1 MKRKITNILLLITLV
16 LCPIN
21 LLGQAKW
28 NAIFQTYIDQ
38 YKDIAIEEMLRYNI
52 PASITLAQGLF
63 ESAAGQSRLARY
75 SNNHFG
81 IKCHDWTGR
90 SVRHDDDELQECFR
104 VYDNVRESYE
114 DHSKFLVNKPRYR
127 NLFSLPRT
135 DYRGWASGLKAAGYA
150 TNPQYAYK
158 LIEIIELY
166 KLYQFDTANTYD
178 KFMVKRSTVDKPAVK
193 GETLHPI
200 YAYNK
205 NYYLKVRAGDTFK
218 SIAAEVNISVRK
230 LAKYNER
237 DKYVSLVEG
246 DIIYLKAKRSKA
258 EKRFKGRLHAVKPGE
273 SMYSIAQQYGIKVE
287 SLYTKNHLL
296 PDYNIKVDDRL
307 RVY

>member
-1 MKRKITNILLLITLV
+1 MLITLV

-28 NAIFQTYIDQ
+28 NATFQTYIDQ

-104 VYDNVRESYE
+104 VYDNVYESYE

-135 DYRGWASGLKAAGYA
+135 DYRGWALGLKAAGYA

-166 KLYQFDTANTYD
+166 KLYQYDTANSYD

-205 NYYLKVRAGDTFK
+205 NYYLKARAGDTFK
-218 SIAAEVNISVRK
+218 SIDAEVHISDRK
-230 LAKYNER
+230 LARYNER
-237 DKYVSLVEG
+237 EKNDPLQEG
-246 DIIYLKAKRSKA
+246 EVIYLKKKKSKA
-258 EKRFKGRLHAVKPGE
+258 EKRFKDRLHVVKPGE

-296 PDYNIKVDDRL
+296 PDYDIKVDDRL

>member
-1 MKRKITNILLLITLV
+1 MKRNITNILVLITLV
-16 LCPIN
+16 LCPIK

-28 NAIFQTYIDQ
+28 NATFQTYIDQ

-63 ESAAGQSRLARY
+63 ESAAGPSQLARK

-81 IKCHDWTGR
+81 IKCHDWTGK

-104 VYDNVRESYE
+104 VYDNVCESYE
-114 DHSKFLVNKPRYR
+114 DHSKFLANKPRYR
-127 NLFSLPRT
+127 SLFSLPRT
-135 DYRGWASGLKAAGYA
+135 DYKGWAIGLKAAGYA

-166 KLYQFDTANTYD
+166 KLYQYDTANSYD
-178 KFMVKRSTVDKPAVK
+178 KFMVKHTTMDKPSLK
-193 GETLHPI
+193 DGTFHPI

-237 DKYVSLVEG
+237 DKYASLVEG

-296 PDYNIKVDDRL
+296 PDYDIKVDDRL